1 MSGRILFHY
10 EGFNQLRQSYQSEI
24 DAIGERAAATANAL
38 ASQSAG
44 DDADRGGQKKNSEE
58 PFEYEARPNKTRARG
73 LVKTATY
80 RGRAAQARD
89 DVLTRAVLGG

>member
-1 MSGRILFHY
+1 MSGRIIFNY
-10 EGFNQLRQSYQSEI
+10 DGFNQLRQSYQSEI
-24 DAIGERAAATANAL
+24 DAIGERAAAAANAL
-38 ASQSAG
+38 ASQSAD
-44 DDADRGGQKKNSEE
+44 DDADRGGQKNSEE
-58 PFEYEARPNKTRARG
+58 PFEYEARPNRTRARG